1 MVTKNII
8 KVIFLDIIL
17 YYYFFIMF
25 VGIYIIG
32 FLRPN
37 EREKYLIY
45 ATKNAKDI
53 RGSNC

>member
-32 FLRPN
+32 FFRPN